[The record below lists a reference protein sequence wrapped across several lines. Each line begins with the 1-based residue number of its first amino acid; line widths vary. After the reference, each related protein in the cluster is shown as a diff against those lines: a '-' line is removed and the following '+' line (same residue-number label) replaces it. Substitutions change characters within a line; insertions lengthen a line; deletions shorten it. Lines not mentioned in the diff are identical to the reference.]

1 MGSILTQIFLE
12 SLLSLPLPIALE
24 KIKTNEDIE
33 NRDVKVVFIDQINKE
48 YFEKD
53 KGYDVN
59 SLRVV
64 NVRMKE
70 QINIYV
76 SYEISELIDIQ
87 KGKKC

>member
-64 NVRMKE
+64 NVKMKE